1 MYRTQAFFRA
11 YLSAAKSSRRTNLT
25 GPTDRFK
32 RYRDLQQ
39 LADEIGLSIGNLN
52 RVTRSANVRSMRR
65 FATLAILALI
75 FSRTVGATAQII
87 EERRVGDKTVT
98 CMRTGLSNSDCGARA
113 DWYAYTFVGSIS
125 AITSIKN
132 DEKKIQV
139 VPEEVF
145 HGNPPSPLT
154 VLTSEAA
161 CLPSLTVGD
170 RWLFFL
176 RKEEG
181 KPIVLDY
188 YGNDSRPVAD
198 AKEQIETL
206 RRLKSIGNFGI
217 VRGSVMRNYQ
227 GQSIPNATVVAH
239 RVSDDLKFYAITDA
253 NGRYEFQPLPMG
265 KYKFTVDPIG
275 SFRLD
280 DSEDNEGLDVARGSC
295 WEEVL
300 AHLPQVELGGHVRR
314 FDGSP
319 MPSVDILIISDSN
332 SWSTLKTNENG
343 YFDISWLPPGAYV
356 VGVNLPGAPGWKS
369 GGCSG
374 SLCKAPPASLYYPG
388 VHDRSAAV
396 AIKLEDG
403 EEREDIDFTV
413 PNQ

>member
-1 MYRTQAFFRA
+1 MR
-11 YLSAAKSSRRTNLT
+11 
-25 GPTDRFK
+25 
-32 RYRDLQQ
+32 RYR
-39 LADEIGLSIGNLN
+39 
-52 RVTRSANVRSMRR
+52 
-65 FATLAILALI
+65 ILAVLILI
-75 FSRTVGATAQII
+75 FDRPGSATAQII

-98 CMRTGLSNSDCGARA
+98 CMHTGLSNFDCGART

-125 AITSIKN
+125 AITSIEN
-132 DEKKIQV
+132 DEKKIQI

-154 VLTSEAA
+154 VFTSEAA
-161 CLPSLTVGD
+161 CLPSLAVGD

-176 RKEEG
+176 RKEKG

-206 RRLKSIGNFGI
+206 RRLKNIGNFGI
-217 VRGSVMRNYQ
+217 VRGYVLQNHQ
-227 GQSIPNATVVAH
+227 GQGISNATVVAH
-239 RVSDDLKFYAITDA
+239 RVPDDLKFYAITDG
-253 NGRYEFQPLPMG
+253 NGRYEFQPLPTD

-280 DSEDNEGLDVARGSC
+280 DSGDDDGLDVTRGSC
-295 WEEVL
+295 WQDVL
-300 AHLPQVELGGHVRR
+300 AHSPHVELGGHVRR
-314 FDGSP
+314 LDGSP
-319 MPSVDILIISDSN
+319 MPRVDILIISEDN
-332 SWSTLKTNENG
+332 SWWTSKTNEHG
-343 YFDISWLPPGAYV
+343 YFNIEWLQPGEYV
-356 VGVNLPGAPGWKS
+356 VGINLPGASAWKS

-374 SLCKAPPASLYYPG
+374 SACKAPPESLYYSG
-388 VHDRSAAV
+388 VQDRSSAL

-403 EEREDIDFTV
+403 EKREDIDFTV